1 MIKKKIDNYLSKI
14 VNRSLEKL
22 HFQNGC
28 SALNLSRYNYKN
40 VKKIIETDLKIYSQN
55 GEDGIIDYLLF
66 SLNIEKPKFIEI
78 GVGDYSESNTRFFF
92 ERTSGDG
99 LIIDIIDDF
108 EKKVKEKVKIWKG
121 NLKILQQNID
131 ANNILDTL
139 KNNNFFQKIDLFSLD
154 IDGIDY
160 WVLKELPKNFC
171 KILVAEYNPYFGDKF
186 NLTSYEANILVSDKE
201 TSEYFEKVIKISDV
215 KLATNWI
222 TVELFALLNSKDL
235 EIVQSPISAINLSK
249 LINLIKDGTISGKIA
264 KSVFELMADGDK
276 DPSVIVREKDLK
288 QQSDPKELEKLIA
301 KVINANLDKVK
312 EYKSGKEKLFGF
324 FVGQVMKD
332 SGGKAN
338 PQLVND
344 ILKKKLK

>member
-1 MIKKKIDNYLSKI
+1 MIKKKIDNYLSRV

-28 SALNLSRYNYKN
+28 STLNLSRYNYKN

-108 EKKVKEKVKIWKG
+108 EKKVKENVKIWKG

-139 KNNNFFQKIDLFSLD
+139 KNNNFSQKIDLLSLD

-160 WVLKELPKNFC
+160 WILKELPKNFC

-186 NLTSYEANILVSDKE
+186 K
-201 TSEYFEKVIKISDV
+201 
-215 KLATNWI
+215 I
-222 TVELFALLNSKDL
+222 TVPNIKNFNRSSYHYSNLCFGVSLPALIDLLKTKGMDFVGTNLFKNNAFFVNNDFVKMLNLEKINELDLKLYVNANFRESRNISGSMSYIDPKNVLN
-235 EIVQSPISAINLSK
+235 Q
-249 LINLIKDGTISGKIA
+249 IKDCKIIDLSNSINEEKKIIDLIS
-264 KSVFELMADGDK
+264 
-276 DPSVIVREKDLK
+276 EK
-288 QQSDPKELEKLIA
+288 
-301 KVINANLDKVK
+301 
-312 EYKSGKEKLFGF
+312 
-324 FVGQVMKD
+324 
-332 SGGKAN
+332 
-338 PQLVND
+338 
-344 ILKKKLK
+344 

>member
-1 MIKKKIDNYLSKI
+1 MIKKKIDNYISRV

-186 NLTSYEANILVSDKE
+186 K
-201 TSEYFEKVIKISDV
+201 
-215 KLATNWI
+215 I
-222 TVELFALLNSKDL
+222 TVPNIKNFNRSSYHYSNLCFGASLPALIDLLKTKGMDFVGTNLFKNNAFFVNNDFVKILNLEKINEIDL
-235 EIVQSPISAINLSK
+235 KSYVNANFRESRNISGSMSYIDPKNVL
-249 LINLIKDGTISGKIA
+249 NQIKDCKIVDLSNSISEEKKILDLI
-264 KSVFELMADGDK
+264 S
-276 DPSVIVREKDLK
+276 EK
-288 QQSDPKELEKLIA
+288 
-301 KVINANLDKVK
+301 
-312 EYKSGKEKLFGF
+312 
-324 FVGQVMKD
+324 
-332 SGGKAN
+332 
-338 PQLVND
+338 
-344 ILKKKLK
+344 

>member
-1 MIKKKIDNYLSKI
+1 MIKKKIDNYLSRV

-28 SALNLSRYNYKN
+28 STLNLSRYNYKN

-108 EKKVKEKVKIWKG
+108 EKKVKENVKIWKG

-139 KNNNFFQKIDLFSLD
+139 KNNNFSQKIDLLSLD

-160 WVLKELPKNFC
+160 WILKELPKNFC

-186 NLTSYEANILVSDKE
+186 K
-201 TSEYFEKVIKISDV
+201 
-215 KLATNWI
+215 I
-222 TVELFALLNSKDL
+222 TVPNIKNFNRSSYHYSNLCFGASLPALIDLLKTKGMDFVGTNLFKNNAFFVNNDFVKMLNLEKINELDLKLYVNANFRESRNISGSMSYIDPKNVLN
-235 EIVQSPISAINLSK
+235 Q
-249 LINLIKDGTISGKIA
+249 IKDCKIIDLSNSINEEKKIMDLIS
-264 KSVFELMADGDK
+264 
-276 DPSVIVREKDLK
+276 EK
-288 QQSDPKELEKLIA
+288 
-301 KVINANLDKVK
+301 
-312 EYKSGKEKLFGF
+312 
-324 FVGQVMKD
+324 
-332 SGGKAN
+332 
-338 PQLVND
+338 
-344 ILKKKLK
+344 

>member
-1 MIKKKIDNYLSKI
+1 MIKKKIDNYLSRV

-28 SALNLSRYNYKN
+28 STLNLSRYNYKN

-108 EKKVKEKVKIWKG
+108 EKKVKENVKIWKG

-139 KNNNFFQKIDLFSLD
+139 KNNNFSQKIDLLSLD

-160 WVLKELPKNFC
+160 WILKELPKNFC

-186 NLTSYEANILVSDKE
+186 K
-201 TSEYFEKVIKISDV
+201 
-215 KLATNWI
+215 I
-222 TVELFALLNSKDL
+222 TVPNIKNFNRSSYHYSNLCFGASLPALIDLLKTKGMDFVGTNLFKNNAFFVNNDFVKMLNLEKINELDLKLYVNANFRESRNISGSMSYIDPKNVLNQIKDCK
-235 EIVQSPISAINLSK
+235 IIDLSN
-249 LINLIKDGTISGKIA
+249 LINEEKKIIDLIS
-264 KSVFELMADGDK
+264 
-276 DPSVIVREKDLK
+276 EK
-288 QQSDPKELEKLIA
+288 
-301 KVINANLDKVK
+301 
-312 EYKSGKEKLFGF
+312 
-324 FVGQVMKD
+324 
-332 SGGKAN
+332 
-338 PQLVND
+338 
-344 ILKKKLK
+344 

>member
-28 SALNLSRYNYKN
+28 STLNLSRYNYKN

-99 LIIDIIDDF
+99 LIIDIIDDL

-186 NLTSYEANILVSDKE
+186 K
-201 TSEYFEKVIKISDV
+201 
-215 KLATNWI
+215 I
-222 TVELFALLNSKDL
+222 TVPNIKNFNRSSYHYSNLCFGASLPALIDLLKTKGMDFVGTNLFKNNAFFVNNDFVKILNLEKINEIDL
-235 EIVQSPISAINLSK
+235 KSYVNANFRESRNISGSMSYIDPKNVL
-249 LINLIKDGTISGKIA
+249 NQIKDCKIVDLSNSIS
-264 KSVFELMADGDK
+264 E
-276 DPSVIVREKDLK
+276 EKK
-288 QQSDPKELEKLIA
+288 NFRFNK
-301 KVINANLDKVK
+301 
-312 EYKSGKEKLFGF
+312 
-324 FVGQVMKD
+324 
-332 SGGKAN
+332 
-338 PQLVND
+338 
-344 ILKKKLK
+344 

>member
-1 MIKKKIDNYLSKI
+1 MIKKKIDNYLSRV

-28 SALNLSRYNYKN
+28 STLNLSRYNYKN

-108 EKKVKEKVKIWKG
+108 EKKVKENVKIWKG

-139 KNNNFFQKIDLFSLD
+139 KNNNFSQKIDLLSLD

-160 WVLKELPKNFC
+160 WILKELPKNFC

-186 NLTSYEANILVSDKE
+186 K
-201 TSEYFEKVIKISDV
+201 
-215 KLATNWI
+215 I
-222 TVELFALLNSKDL
+222 TVPNIKNFNRSSYHYSNLCFGASLPALIDLLKTKGMDFVGTNLFKNNAFFVNNDFVKMLNLEKINELDLKLYVNANFRESRNISGSMSYIDPKNVLN
-235 EIVQSPISAINLSK
+235 Q
-249 LINLIKDGTISGKIA
+249 IKDCKI
-264 KSVFELMADGDK
+264 
-276 DPSVIVREKDLK
+276 
-288 QQSDPKELEKLIA
+288 
-301 KVINANLDKVK
+301 
-312 EYKSGKEKLFGF
+312 
-324 FVGQVMKD
+324 
-332 SGGKAN
+332 
-338 PQLVND
+338 
-344 ILKKKLK
+344 

>member
-186 NLTSYEANILVSDKE
+186 K
-201 TSEYFEKVIKISDV
+201 
-215 KLATNWI
+215 I
-222 TVELFALLNSKDL
+222 TVPNIKNFNRSSYHYSNLCFGASLPALIDLLKTKGMDFVGTNLFKNNAFFVNNDFVKILNLEKINEIDL
-235 EIVQSPISAINLSK
+235 KSYVNANFRESRNISGSMSYIDPKNVL
-249 LINLIKDGTISGKIA
+249 NQIKDCKIVDLSNSISEEKKILDLI
-264 KSVFELMADGDK
+264 S
-276 DPSVIVREKDLK
+276 EK
-288 QQSDPKELEKLIA
+288 
-301 KVINANLDKVK
+301 
-312 EYKSGKEKLFGF
+312 
-324 FVGQVMKD
+324 
-332 SGGKAN
+332 
-338 PQLVND
+338 
-344 ILKKKLK
+344 

>member
-28 SALNLSRYNYKN
+28 STLNLSRYNYKN

-186 NLTSYEANILVSDKE
+186 K
-201 TSEYFEKVIKISDV
+201 
-215 KLATNWI
+215 I
-222 TVELFALLNSKDL
+222 TVPNIKNFNRSSYHYSNLCFGASLPALIDLLKTKGMDFVGTNLFKNNAFFVNNDFVKILNLEKINEIDL
-235 EIVQSPISAINLSK
+235 KSYVNANFRESRNISGSMSYIDPKNVL
-249 LINLIKDGTISGKIA
+249 NQIKDCKIVDLSNSISEEKKILDLI
-264 KSVFELMADGDK
+264 S
-276 DPSVIVREKDLK
+276 EK
-288 QQSDPKELEKLIA
+288 
-301 KVINANLDKVK
+301 
-312 EYKSGKEKLFGF
+312 
-324 FVGQVMKD
+324 
-332 SGGKAN
+332 
-338 PQLVND
+338 
-344 ILKKKLK
+344 

>member
-28 SALNLSRYNYKN
+28 STLNLSRYNYKN

-186 NLTSYEANILVSDKE
+186 K
-201 TSEYFEKVIKISDV
+201 
-215 KLATNWI
+215 I
-222 TVELFALLNSKDL
+222 TVPNIKNFNRSSYHYSNLCFGASLPALIDLLKTKGMDFVGTNLFKNNAFFVNNDFVKILNLEKINEIDL
-235 EIVQSPISAINLSK
+235 KSYVNANFRESRNISGSMSYIDPKNVL
-249 LINLIKDGTISGKIA
+249 NQIKDCKIIDLSNSINEEKKIIDLIS
-264 KSVFELMADGDK
+264 
-276 DPSVIVREKDLK
+276 EK
-288 QQSDPKELEKLIA
+288 
-301 KVINANLDKVK
+301 
-312 EYKSGKEKLFGF
+312 
-324 FVGQVMKD
+324 
-332 SGGKAN
+332 
-338 PQLVND
+338 
-344 ILKKKLK
+344 

>member
-1 MIKKKIDNYLSKI
+1 MIKKKIDNYLSRV

-28 SALNLSRYNYKN
+28 STLNLSRYNYKN

-108 EKKVKEKVKIWKG
+108 EKKVKENVKIWKG

-139 KNNNFFQKIDLFSLD
+139 KNNNFSQKIDLLSLD

-160 WVLKELPKNFC
+160 WILNELPKNFC

-186 NLTSYEANILVSDKE
+186 K
-201 TSEYFEKVIKISDV
+201 
-215 KLATNWI
+215 I
-222 TVELFALLNSKDL
+222 TVPNIKNFNRSSYHYSNLCFGASLPALIDLLKTKGMDFVGTNLFKNNAFFVNNDFVKMLNLEKINELDLKLYVNANFRESRNISGSMSYIDPKNVLN
-235 EIVQSPISAINLSK
+235 Q
-249 LINLIKDGTISGKIA
+249 IKDCKIIDLSNSINEEKKIIDLIS
-264 KSVFELMADGDK
+264 
-276 DPSVIVREKDLK
+276 EK
-288 QQSDPKELEKLIA
+288 
-301 KVINANLDKVK
+301 
-312 EYKSGKEKLFGF
+312 
-324 FVGQVMKD
+324 
-332 SGGKAN
+332 
-338 PQLVND
+338 
-344 ILKKKLK
+344 

>member
-1 MIKKKIDNYLSKI
+1 MIKKKIDNYLSRV

-28 SALNLSRYNYKN
+28 STLNLSRYNYKN

-108 EKKVKEKVKIWKG
+108 EKKVKENVKIWKG
-121 NLKILQQNID
+121 DLKILQQNID

-139 KNNNFFQKIDLFSLD
+139 KNNNFSQKIDLLSLD

-160 WVLKELPKNFC
+160 WILKELPKNFC

-186 NLTSYEANILVSDKE
+186 K
-201 TSEYFEKVIKISDV
+201 
-215 KLATNWI
+215 I
-222 TVELFALLNSKDL
+222 TVPNIKNFNRSSYHYSNLCFGASLPALIDLLKTKGMDFVGTNLFKNNAFFVNNDFVKMLNLEKINELDLKLYVNANFRESRNISGSMSYIDPKNVLN
-235 EIVQSPISAINLSK
+235 Q
-249 LINLIKDGTISGKIA
+249 IKDCKIIDLSNSINEEKKIIDLIS
-264 KSVFELMADGDK
+264 
-276 DPSVIVREKDLK
+276 EK
-288 QQSDPKELEKLIA
+288 
-301 KVINANLDKVK
+301 
-312 EYKSGKEKLFGF
+312 
-324 FVGQVMKD
+324 
-332 SGGKAN
+332 
-338 PQLVND
+338 
-344 ILKKKLK
+344 

>member
-186 NLTSYEANILVSDKE
+186 K
-201 TSEYFEKVIKISDV
+201 
-215 KLATNWI
+215 I
-222 TVELFALLNSKDL
+222 TVPNIKNFNRSSYHYSNLCFGASLPALIDLLKTKGMDFVGTNLFKNNAFFVNNDFVKMLNLEKINELDLKLYVNANFRESRNISGSMSYIDPKNVLN
-235 EIVQSPISAINLSK
+235 Q
-249 LINLIKDGTISGKIA
+249 IKDCKIVDLSNSISEEKKILDLI
-264 KSVFELMADGDK
+264 S
-276 DPSVIVREKDLK
+276 EK
-288 QQSDPKELEKLIA
+288 
-301 KVINANLDKVK
+301 
-312 EYKSGKEKLFGF
+312 
-324 FVGQVMKD
+324 
-332 SGGKAN
+332 
-338 PQLVND
+338 
-344 ILKKKLK
+344 

>member
-1 MIKKKIDNYLSKI
+1 MIKKKIDNYLSRV

-28 SALNLSRYNYKN
+28 STLNLSRYNYKN

-108 EKKVKEKVKIWKG
+108 EKKVKENVKIWKG

-139 KNNNFFQKIDLFSLD
+139 KNNNFSQKIDLLSLD

-160 WVLKELPKNFC
+160 WILKELPKNFC

-186 NLTSYEANILVSDKE
+186 K
-201 TSEYFEKVIKISDV
+201 
-215 KLATNWI
+215 I
-222 TVELFALLNSKDL
+222 TVPNIKNFNRSSYHYSNLCFGASLPALIDLLKTKGMDFVGTNLFKNNAFFVNNDFVKMLNLEKINELDLKLYVNANFRESRNISGSMSYIDPKNVLN
-235 EIVQSPISAINLSK
+235 Q
-249 LINLIKDGTISGKIA
+249 IKDCKIIDLSNSINEEKKIIDLIS
-264 KSVFELMADGDK
+264 
-276 DPSVIVREKDLK
+276 EK
-288 QQSDPKELEKLIA
+288 
-301 KVINANLDKVK
+301 
-312 EYKSGKEKLFGF
+312 
-324 FVGQVMKD
+324 
-332 SGGKAN
+332 
-338 PQLVND
+338 
-344 ILKKKLK
+344 

>member
-186 NLTSYEANILVSDKE
+186 K
-201 TSEYFEKVIKISDV
+201 
-215 KLATNWI
+215 I
-222 TVELFALLNSKDL
+222 TVPNIKNFNRSSYHYSNLCFGASLPALIDLLKTKGMDFVGTNLFKNNAFFVNNDFVKMLNLEKINELDLKLYVNANFRESRNISGSMSYIDPKNVLN
-235 EIVQSPISAINLSK
+235 Q
-249 LINLIKDGTISGKIA
+249 IKDCKIIDLSNSINEEKKIIDLIS
-264 KSVFELMADGDK
+264 
-276 DPSVIVREKDLK
+276 EK
-288 QQSDPKELEKLIA
+288 
-301 KVINANLDKVK
+301 
-312 EYKSGKEKLFGF
+312 
-324 FVGQVMKD
+324 
-332 SGGKAN
+332 
-338 PQLVND
+338 
-344 ILKKKLK
+344 